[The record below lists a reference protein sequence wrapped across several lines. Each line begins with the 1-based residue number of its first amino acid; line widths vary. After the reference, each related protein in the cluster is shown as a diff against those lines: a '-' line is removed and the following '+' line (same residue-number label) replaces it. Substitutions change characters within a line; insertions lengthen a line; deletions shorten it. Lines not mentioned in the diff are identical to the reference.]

1 MSDVFDQLFVPA
13 DERKALADALEP
25 YVLLDKSRRIVRRPE
40 SARWTII
47 QLLFAHLLIQ
57 RVFALKLGDVD
68 HLREIDFIDLTGLE
82 HNSIAPNL
90 KRIVTAG
97 LAERVYLDNGRSVY
111 RVDLSTTPRWTEF
124 LTPR

>member
-13 DERKALADALEP
+13 DERKALTDALEP